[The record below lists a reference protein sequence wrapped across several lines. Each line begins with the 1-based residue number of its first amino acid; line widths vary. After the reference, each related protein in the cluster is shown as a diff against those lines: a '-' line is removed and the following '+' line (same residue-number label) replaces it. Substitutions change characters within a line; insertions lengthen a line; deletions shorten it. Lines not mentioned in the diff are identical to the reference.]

1 MLVQWTSKVDALL
14 LYMAQLEEKIKIEV
28 AAREELAKTYECSL
42 NQGVQKLNTE
52 TSFLAENPLIKE
64 ISLVVAKELLAKSKD
79 DKQLTEML
87 RQKSMDNNL
96 LNSVF
101 QQVRNE

>member
-1 MLVQWTSKVDALL
+1 
-14 LYMAQLEEKIKIEV
+14 
-28 AAREELAKTYECSL
+28 
-42 NQGVQKLNTE
+42 
-52 TSFLAENPLIKE
+52 
-64 ISLVVAKELLAKSKD
+64 ELLAKSKD